1 HAAEVF
7 KDSYARSNI
16 AFRVKHTADK
26 SAQLKK
32 YLSKDNGSAI
42 VYVRSRKLC
51 VSLSALLNR
60 EGISS
65 AYFHGGIPKGEKE
78 DKRILWTHGEIRV
91 MVATNAFGMGVDK
104 ADVRL
109 VVHYQ
114 IPDSLESYYQE
125 AGRAGRD
132 GKPALSVILCSKD
145 DRETAHQLYL
155 SSLPDVG
162 YVRQV
167 YSKLNNHF
175 QISYGELPQQ
185 PLAFKFDTFC
195 NRYGL

>member
-78 DKRILWTHGEIRV
+78 DKRILWTQGEIRV

-104 ADVRL
+104 SDVRL
-109 VVHYQ
+109 VIHDQV
-114 IPDSLESYYQE
+114 PDSLERYYQE
-125 AGRAGRD
+125 ACRAGRD
-132 GKPALSVILCSKD
+132 GKPSASIILWSKE
-145 DRETAHQLYL
+145 DREKAERLYL
-155 SSLPDVG
+155 SSLPGVEQ
-162 YVRQV
+162 VKQV
-167 YSKLNNHF
+167 YSKLNNHL
-175 QISYGELPQQ
+175 QISYGELPQG
-185 PLAFKFDTFC
+185 PLTFKFEEFC
-195 NRYGL
+195 ERYG